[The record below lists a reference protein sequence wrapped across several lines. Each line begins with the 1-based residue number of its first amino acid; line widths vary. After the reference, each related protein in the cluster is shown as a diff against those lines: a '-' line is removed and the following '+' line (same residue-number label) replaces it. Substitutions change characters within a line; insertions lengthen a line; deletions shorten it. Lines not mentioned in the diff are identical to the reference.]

1 MSTTYFGILTKI
13 GEAKQAN
20 ALALGGTLKLTH
32 LAVGDGGGN
41 TPTPNHE
48 QTQLVGEWRRAP
60 LNQLYVHADNPNYL
74 VAEQVIPEAEGGK
87 WIREWGLYDE
97 DGDLVAVANC
107 PPTYKPLLA
116 EGSGRTQ
123 VVRMVI
129 MVASTAAFTLKIDPA
144 VVLATREYVDAG
156 LATKQPKGNYA
167 PVFSIFS
174 LPQNNIGPIVV
185 AECSE
190 VWIWTSSQYFTGY
203 RSPLC
208 GRPVDGHTSAPLAS
222 EIDAIGGLLDKTAY
236 AGLWGYAQENGL
248 AVTQSVWDT
257 NRGGHYFVNVNATQF
272 RAPDLRN
279 MFRRF
284 SGTDADTANARAFGS
299 RQSGSV
305 HSFDIGPGVGLVSDR
320 SGVIPNTAA
329 NARID
334 LGYDAVAASEY
345 PAALVVSISSGTPS
359 AIINTSEVAF
369 GATRVQNVA
378 YQPRLHV

>member
-1 MSTTYFGILTKI
+1 M
-13 GEAKQAN
+13 
-20 ALALGGTLKLTH
+20 ALGGTLKLTH

-156 LATKQPKGNYA
+156 LAAKQPKGNYA

-208 GRPVDGHTSAPLAS
+208 GRPVDGHTSAPLPS

-284 SGTDADTANARAFGS
+284 SGTDADTANARTLGS
-299 RQSGSV
+299 READAMQKITGRIQARSAISATGAIIGASGAFAAHLKTEGTNSAPV
-305 HSFDIGPGVGLVSDR
+305 ALDANITNGDAVSFDTSRVARTSTETR
-320 SGVIPNTAA
+320 SA
-329 NARID
+329 NSAYHPRIH
-334 LGYDAVAASEY
+334 A
-345 PAALVVSISSGTPS
+345 
-359 AIINTSEVAF
+359 
-369 GATRVQNVA
+369 
-378 YQPRLHV
+378 